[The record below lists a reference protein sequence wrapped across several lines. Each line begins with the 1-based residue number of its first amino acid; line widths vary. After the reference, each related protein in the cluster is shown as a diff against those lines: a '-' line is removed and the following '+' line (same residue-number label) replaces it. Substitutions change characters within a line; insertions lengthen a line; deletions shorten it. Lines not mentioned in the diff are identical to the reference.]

1 MINGYRN
8 QPSGEET
15 RSQDLLESGVMPSIQ
30 NSVLVSYSLP
40 GQRNCPVGK
49 EEGKRTILKAA
60 GCATEAHPVALA
72 LDLGTGDVRGA
83 TAGST
88 PTNASI
94 VGFLELF
101 HLFPLQPELVTTAHV
116 IPTSR
121 GVYGTSA
128 ALEKPTWLA
137 ALCGNW
143 YFKNRLGEEHESED
157 DTKHE
162 LCSDPRE
169 GAHC

>member
-1 MINGYRN
+1 M
-8 QPSGEET
+8 
-15 RSQDLLESGVMPSIQ
+15 ESGSLGIWS
-30 NSVLVSYSLP
+30 NAINTKLSSGLILFLP

-49 EEGKRTILKAA
+49 EEGKRNVLKAA
-60 GCATEAHPVALA
+60 GSATEAHPVALA

-83 TAGST
+83 AAGST

-101 HLFPLQPELVTTAHV
+101 HFFPFQPELVTTAHV

-128 ALEKPTWLA
+128 ALEKTTRLA
-137 ALCGNW
+137 FAVW
-143 YFKNRLGEEHESED
+143 
-157 DTKHE
+157 E
-162 LCSDPRE
+162 LVF
-169 GAHC
+169 